1 MGHFHIAIPADG
13 RPHTGEQSASGTM
26 HNFAIE
32 ESSAVAKHRDA
43 LNDYLEQSRDD
54 LKRELV
60 QAIDGAAFV

>member
-1 MGHFHIAIPADG
+1 
-13 RPHTGEQSASGTM
+13 M